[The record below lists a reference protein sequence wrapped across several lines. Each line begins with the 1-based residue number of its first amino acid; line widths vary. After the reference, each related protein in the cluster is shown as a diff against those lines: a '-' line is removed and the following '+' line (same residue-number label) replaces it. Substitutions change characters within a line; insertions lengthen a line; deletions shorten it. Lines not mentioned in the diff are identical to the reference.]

1 MESNDPAGRAY
12 AAPAAVNLRM
22 RFKEE
27 TMKRRMV
34 MTLTLILVLAGA
46 AGIPR
51 AAAQESTEAPV
62 KTQGKEEATPPKS
75 IDSYNI
81 DFTVS
86 ELDNGKK
93 INSRSYSMQMPNI
106 PFLRLPGGSPP
117 WTDWKRVRVG
127 SQIPIPAGEKGFTY
141 KDVGMDIDCR
151 YFLMGNGKLTMATT
165 WDYTS
170 MGGDQER
177 NNPTPVFRH
186 VRSEVEAVVP
196 LDKPTVISEVDDVAS
211 THRYVFE
218 VKVTKINP

>member
-1 MESNDPAGRAY
+1 MQK
-12 AAPAAVNLRM
+12 RM
-22 RFKEE
+22 A
-27 TMKRRMV
+27 
-34 MTLTLILVLAGA
+34 MTVALAMVLAGA
-46 AGIPR
+46 AGIQR
-51 AAAQESTEAPV
+51 GAAQEL
-62 KTQGKEEATPPKS
+62 KPPGTVEPALPLS

-93 INSRSYSMQMPNI
+93 INSRSYSMQIPNI
-106 PFLRLPGGSPP
+106 STGREKIP

-127 SQIPIPAGEKGFTY
+127 SQVPIPAGEKGFTY

-151 YFLMGNGKLTMATT
+151 YFLTGNGKFTMDTN

-170 MGGDQER
+170 MGNDQER

-186 VRSEVEAVVP
+186 VSSQVEAVVT

-218 VKVTKINP
+218 VKVTKVMP

>member
-1 MESNDPAGRAY
+1 MQK
-12 AAPAAVNLRM
+12 RM
-22 RFKEE
+22 AI
-27 TMKRRMV
+27 TV
-34 MTLTLILVLAGA
+34 ALALVLAGV
-46 AGIPR
+46 AGLPW
-51 AAAQESTEAPV
+51 AAAQESNEGNLL
-62 KTQGKEEATPPKS
+62 KTGKAEPAVPITIE
-75 IDSYNI
+75 SYNV

-93 INSRSYSMQMPNI
+93 INSRSYSMQIPNI
-106 PFLRLPGGSPP
+106 STGREKIP

-127 SQIPIPAGEKGFTY
+127 SQVPIPAGEKGFTY

-151 YFLMGNGKLTMATT
+151 YFLTGNGKFTMDTN

-170 MGGDQER
+170 MGNDQER

-186 VRSEVEAVVP
+186 VSSQVEAVVT

-218 VKVTKINP
+218 VKVTKVMP